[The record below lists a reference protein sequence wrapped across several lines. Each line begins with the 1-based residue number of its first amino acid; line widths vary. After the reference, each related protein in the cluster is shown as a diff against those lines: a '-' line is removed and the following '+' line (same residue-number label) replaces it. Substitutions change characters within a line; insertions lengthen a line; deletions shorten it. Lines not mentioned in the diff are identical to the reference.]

1 MKKFIYGIF
10 LLLVLTLFITM
21 TQISCE
27 KTVAQ
32 QNTSLRESS
41 VNVILLEK
49 SAPREITTV
58 DSLGNPDKTSTVFI
72 NEYYTMSIDG
82 SNLKK
87 IPINLPTGLYA
98 WGNAHLTQDA
108 QTIVFNVIDNIG
120 GGSSKEVKS
129 YIYSCS
135 LDGGNLI
142 KLTDGAYAIQGVY

>member
-10 LLLVLTLFITM
+10 VLMILFIFIMM

-41 VNVILLEK
+41 VDLILLQKGSRIEVA
-49 SAPREITTV
+49 AP
-58 DSLGNPDKTSTVFI
+58 DSIGKPPTKTTVFI
-72 NEYYTMSIDG
+72 NEYYTMNIDG
-82 SNLKK
+82 SDLKK
-87 IPINLPTGLYA
+87 IPINLPTGLYV
-98 WGNAHLTQDA
+98 WGGGHLTQDA
-108 QTIVFNVIDNIG
+108 KTIVFNVIGNIG
-120 GGSSKEVKS
+120 IGS

-135 LDGGNLI
+135 LDGSNLK

>member
-10 LLLVLTLFITM
+10 VFMILSIFITM

-41 VNVILLEK
+41 LNLILLEK
-49 SAPREITTV
+49 GAPKEITTV
-58 DSLGNPDKTSTVFI
+58 DSLGKPDKTSTVFI
-72 NEYYTMSIDG
+72 NEYYTMNIDG

-98 WGNAHLTQDA
+98 WGSAHLTQDA

-120 GGSSKEVKS
+120 GGSSEEVRS

-135 LDGGNLI
+135 LDGSNLK
-142 KLTDGAYAIQGVY
+142 KLTDGSYAIQGVY